1 MTRPDSAGRWILA
14 GLLVSALG
22 CSLFTARPFGRD
34 SSSSAAGTEAARRP
48 LPGAGGAGTPSL
60 FPAFSSGLPADATP
74 TLCDANA
81 EFGADGSVLPT
92 AAYIKGIRGAA
103 QSLPLDCESRSAVD
117 WAGYFGVE
125 IDELAFF
132 QKIPPSDNPDKGF
145 VGSVYGQW
153 GNIPPHSYG
162 VHAGPVAFLLRYY
175 GLNAYA
181 YRGLSWDQLRAEI
194 AAGRPV
200 IVWVV
205 GHIWQSTPLT
215 MTVAGGEAVL
225 VARLEHTVI
234 LTGYSATTASVLD
247 GATRYSVAIPAF
259 LDSWGT
265 LGNMGIV
272 GRILPARPD
281 CAGRAV
287 ELVP

>member
-1 MTRPDSAGRWILA
+1 
-14 GLLVSALG
+14 
-22 CSLFTARPFGRD
+22 
-34 SSSSAAGTEAARRP
+34 
-48 LPGAGGAGTPSL
+48 
-60 FPAFSSGLPADATP
+60 
-74 TLCDANA
+74 
-81 EFGADGSVLPT
+81 
-92 AAYIKGIRGAA
+92 
-103 QSLPLDCESRSAVD
+103 
-117 WAGYFGVE
+117 
-125 IDELAFF
+125 
-132 QKIPPSDNPDKGF
+132 
-145 VGSVYGQW
+145 
-153 GNIPPHSYG
+153 
-162 VHAGPVAFLLRYY
+162 
-175 GLNAYA
+175 
-181 YRGLSWDQLRAEI
+181 
-194 AAGRPV
+194 V